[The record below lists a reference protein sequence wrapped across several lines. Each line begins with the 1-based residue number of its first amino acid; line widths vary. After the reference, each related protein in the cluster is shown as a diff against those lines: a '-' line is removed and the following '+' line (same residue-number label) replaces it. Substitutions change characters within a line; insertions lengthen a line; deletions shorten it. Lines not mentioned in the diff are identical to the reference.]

1 MGKVLKM
8 LNKIRNM
15 NDIDLLDRFEH
26 LVGAK
31 AVRDYLAMKE
41 DIDLTLEIRLSK
53 EELNK
58 RIPSRAISGLRR

>member
-1 MGKVLKM
+1 
-8 LNKIRNM
+8 
-15 NDIDLLDRFEH
+15 
-26 LVGAK
+26 
-31 AVRDYLAMKE
+31 MKE